1 MHTSEALIVWTI
13 NFVGNDHCNVAYLL
27 LDDGGAYS
35 EIFIYCDSPPME
47 GSPLT
52 LFVIDDPNSGGFAE
66 LDHHNE
72 FTIKCLKFSYNFI
85 IP

>member
-1 MHTSEALIVWTI
+1 MDDKSFPMES
-13 NFVGNDHCNVAYLL
+13 DHCNVAYSVT
-27 LDDGGAYS
+27 LDDEWCILRAFSSIVICSTNGR
-35 EIFIYCDSPPME
+35 CT
-47 GSPLT
+47 PLT